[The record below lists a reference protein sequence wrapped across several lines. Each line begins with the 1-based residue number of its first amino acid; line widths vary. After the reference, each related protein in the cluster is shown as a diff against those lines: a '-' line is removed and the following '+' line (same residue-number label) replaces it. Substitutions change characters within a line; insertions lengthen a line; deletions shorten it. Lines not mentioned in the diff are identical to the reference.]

1 MKANNFLFC
10 WADSSKLTADKAMTR
25 TRLACDLRAFRKDSN
40 VTIKRYKSVNQTV
53 FYVQNS
59 VANVAAYFVMRTVA

>member
-1 MKANNFLFC
+1 MKSNEFLFR

-53 FYVQNS
+53 FHVQNS
-59 VANVAAYFVMRTVA
+59 AANVSAYFVMR